1 MVVVSQHSKIDVL
14 RRRLFLE
21 HLKRYTIFCTSRI
34 DLFWLLN
41 KLRIFM
47 LFSYICI
54 HIRCGTFTPYL
65 IKPTQTT
72 TGFSLFSSD
81 YIIKDSWELIQNRQ
95 STSYLNNSLK
105 PTSQWF

>member
-1 MVVVSQHSKIDVL
+1 
-14 RRRLFLE
+14 
-21 HLKRYTIFCTSRI
+21 
-34 DLFWLLN
+34 
-41 KLRIFM
+41 M

-81 YIIKDSWELIQNRQ
+81 YIGWELVG
-95 STSYLNNSLK
+95 S
-105 PTSQWF
+105 